1 MGNNRDIQL
10 ITLEDI
16 EEIVTI
22 KNNILKTI
30 DVLDEIQY
38 AYNSEIAGMTLPE
51 VKAFL
56 CTKADELNTL
66 LLDTLKNN

>member
-1 MGNNRDIQL
+1 MGDNRDIQL
-10 ITLEDI
+10 TLEDI

-22 KNNILKTI
+22 KNNILEDI
-30 DVLDEIQY
+30 GVLDEIQY
-38 AYNSEIAGMTLPE
+38 EYNSEIAGMTLSE

-56 CTKADELNTL
+56 HTKCEELNTL